1 MKTPKQR
8 LVSIVE
14 EDTEQ
19 ALHSISKMLYLTE
32 DQLKEIIKLS
42 KEQGLAAEVVTN
54 SFVVMMTD
62 EELEEYVTA
71 VELVRSKSST
81 LQDSVSKVM
90 QLFSENNMEVFEKF
104 QKENTTEQ

>member
-8 LVSIVE
+8 LIEIIE
-14 EDTEQ
+14 EDAEQ
-19 ALHSISKMLYLTE
+19 ALHAISKMLYLTE
-32 DQLKEIIKLS
+32 DQLKEIIELS
-42 KEQGLAAEVVTN
+42 KEQELAAEVVTN

-90 QLFSENNMEVFEKF
+90 QIFSENNMGIFEKF
-104 QKENTTEQ
+104 QKENAAEQ